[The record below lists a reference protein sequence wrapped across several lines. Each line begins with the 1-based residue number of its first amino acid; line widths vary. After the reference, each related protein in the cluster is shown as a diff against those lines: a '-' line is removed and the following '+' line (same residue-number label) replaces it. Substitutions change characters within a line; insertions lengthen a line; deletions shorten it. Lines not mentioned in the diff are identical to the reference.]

1 MLNLIEKLWSAFKD
15 LLKSQPAELFE
26 TLFLLFVAL
35 GGLFIAVLDV
45 VGYPFAVFKDPG
57 DVTLVLV
64 ALLALHFCIERF
76 TVMHRVEKRLEFLD
90 IVGTKEIP
98 PKMKSMVNT
107 FVGSHVKLQE
117 LRSHS
122 KHDNAHFP
130 SIVDKILNE
139 QVRQLREL
147 SKGKLNVPSA
157 QKANFNRELM
167 KLYVKRF
174 DAVSEDDLKYWA
186 DMKPDAAAYFDVGA
200 EAIARKDTDT
210 VVTRIFILTLD
221 DLNSQAD
228 KVVKVLVRHQ
238 KAGIG
243 WGVAIQ
249 EELDSAVTSAGIT
262 PDFALYDVD
271 RAVSP
276 KDTDKRFET
285 IFATHE
291 NNGRISEYI
300 KLYRLL
306 VSECWLVN
314 KQFAENYSGALGPSE
329 SLEHVKKKCERN
341 NKKLNDNLGRPVT
354 EDAVFVLVTSNPD
367 EVPAKVE
374 LLVKIVNEY
383 RDKLGK

>member
-1 MLNLIEKLWSAFKD
+1 MFKLIGRLASAFKD

-35 GGLFIAVLDV
+35 GGLFIAVFDV
-45 VGYPFAVFKDPG
+45 VGHPFAVFKDAG

-76 TVMHRVEKRLEFLD
+76 TVMHRVERRLDFLD

-98 PKMKSMVNT
+98 PKMKSMVNS

-117 LRSHS
+117 LRSHA
-122 KHDNAHFP
+122 KHDNADFP

-139 QVRQLREL
+139 QARQLREL

-157 QKANFNRELM
+157 QKANLNRELM
-167 KLYVKRF
+167 KLYKKRF
-174 DAVSEDDLKYWA
+174 DAVSENDLEYWA
-186 DMKPDAAAYFDVGA
+186 EMKPDAAAYFNVGA
-200 EAIARKDTDT
+200 EAVQRRET

-221 DLNSQAD
+221 DLINQTD
-228 KVVKVLVRHQ
+228 RVVRVLVKHQ

-243 WGVAIQ
+243 WGVAVQ
-249 EELDSAVTSAGIT
+249 EELDPEVTNAGIT
-262 PDFALYDVD
+262 PDFALYDAD

-276 KDTDKRFET
+276 KDADKRFET

-300 KLYRLL
+300 SLYRDL
-306 VSECWLVN
+306 VPECWLVN
-314 KQFAENYSGALGPSE
+314 PRFVENYSGALGSSE
-329 SLEHVKKKCERN
+329 LFEQVKKKCERN
-341 NKKLNDNLGRPVT
+341 NRKLNDALGRPVT
-354 EDAVFVLVTSNPD
+354 EDAVFVLVASNPD

>member
-1 MLNLIEKLWSAFKD
+1 MFKQIGKLTSAFKD

-26 TLFLLFVAL
+26 TLFLLLVAL

-45 VGYPFAVFKDPG
+45 VGHPFAVFKDVR

-64 ALLALHFCIERF
+64 GLLGLHFCIERF

-90 IVGTKEIP
+90 IVGAKEIP
-98 PKMKSMVNT
+98 PKIKSMVNS

-117 LRSHS
+117 LRSHA

-139 QVRQLREL
+139 QARQLREL
-147 SKGKLNVPSA
+147 SKGRLNVPSA
-157 QKANFNRELM
+157 QKANLNRELM

-174 DAVSEDDLKYWA
+174 DAVSEDDLEYWA
-186 DMKPDAAAYFDVGA
+186 EMKPDAAAYFNVGA
-200 EAIARKDTDT
+200 EAVRRRDT
-210 VVTRIFILTLD
+210 VVTRIFIFTLD
-221 DLNSQAD
+221 DLINQTD
-228 KVVKVLVRHQ
+228 KVVMVLVKHQ

-243 WGVAIQ
+243 WGVAVQ
-249 EELDSAVTSAGIT
+249 EELDPEVTNVGTT

-276 KDTDKRFET
+276 KDADKRFET

-300 KLYRLL
+300 NLYRDL
-306 VSECWLVN
+306 VPECWLVN
-314 KQFAENYSGALGPSE
+314 KQFVENYSGALGPSE
-329 SLEHVKKKCERN
+329 LFEQVKKKCERN
-341 NKKLNDNLGRPVT
+341 NRKLNDDLGRPVT
-354 EDAVFVLVTSNPD
+354 EDAVFVLVASNPE
-367 EVPAKVE
+367 EVRAKVE
-374 LLVKIVNEY
+374 LLVKIVNEH
-383 RDKLGK
+383 REKLGK

>member
-1 MLNLIEKLWSAFKD
+1 MLNLLEKLWSA
-15 LLKSQPAELFE
+15 LKELRKSEPGELIE
-26 TLFLLFVAL
+26 TLFLFLVAF
-35 GGLFIAVLDV
+35 GGLTIAVFDV
-45 VGYPFAVFKDPG
+45 VGHPFTVLKDVQ

-64 ALLALHFCIERF
+64 GLLGLHFCIERF
-76 TVMHRVEKRLEFLD
+76 TVMHRVEKRLGFLD

-98 PKMKSMVNT
+98 PKMKSMVNS
-107 FVGSHVKLQE
+107 FVGSHIKLQE

-130 SIVDKILNE
+130 SILDKILNE
-139 QVRQLREL
+139 QARQLREL

-174 DAVSEDDLKYWA
+174 DAVSDDDLEYWA
-186 DMKPDAAAYFDVGA
+186 EMKPDAAAYFNVGA
-200 EAIARKDTDT
+200 EAVRRRDT
-210 VVTRIFILTLD
+210 VVTRIFIFTLD
-221 DLNSQAD
+221 DLINQTD
-228 KVVKVLVRHQ
+228 KVVRVLVKHQ

-243 WGVAIQ
+243 WGVAVQ
-249 EELDSAVTSAGIT
+249 EELDPEVTNAGIT
-262 PDFALYDVD
+262 PDFALYDFD

-300 KLYRLL
+300 SLYRDL
-306 VSECWLVN
+306 VPECWLVN
-314 KQFAENYSGALGPSE
+314 KRFVENYSGALGPIE
-329 SLEHVKKKCERN
+329 TLEYVKKKCERN
-341 NKKLNDNLGRPVT
+341 NRKLNQDLGKAVT
-354 EDAVFVLVTSNPD
+354 EDAAFVLVACNPE
-367 EVPAKVE
+367 EVQAKVE
-374 LLVKIVNEY
+374 LLTKIVNEH